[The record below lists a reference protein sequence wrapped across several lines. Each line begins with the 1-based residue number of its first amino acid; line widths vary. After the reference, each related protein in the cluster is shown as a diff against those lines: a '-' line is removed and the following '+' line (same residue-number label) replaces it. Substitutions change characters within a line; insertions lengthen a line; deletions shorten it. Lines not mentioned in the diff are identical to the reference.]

1 MKHIPKRDISG
12 KCRFMCR
19 DRVREGQQ
27 ERQLDI
33 ESQTYSEPLEKSPEW
48 VRNRNDQPGVF
59 GGRV

>member
-1 MKHIPKRDISG
+1 MKHIPKRDITG
-12 KCRFMCR
+12 KCRFGCR

-33 ESQTYSEPLEKSPEW
+33 ESHSYSEPLETSPEW
-48 VRNRNDQPGVF
+48 VLNRKEQPGVY

>member
-12 KCRFMCR
+12 KCRFGCR
-19 DRVREGQQ
+19 NRVREGQQ

-33 ESQTYSEPLEKSPEW
+33 SAQPYSEPVANSPDW
-48 VRNRNDQPGVF
+48 VKDRNDQPGIF